1 MKHLLLSSSLFVSLF
16 YTSVAHGQ
24 HVKPCLSHEAIDYCE
39 SKTPGY
45 KQVVEQ
51 QFQQAKNWNSGLI
64 QKVGELYTIPVVVHI
79 VYNTPNQNLADSVI
93 LDQIQALNDDYNRMN
108 ADTANLRSDF
118 FPIAGNP
125 RIKFVL
131 AGIDPSGNPTT
142 GITRTQTNTQTFGD
156 LLALAGNFTELEK
169 VKSTANG
176 GIDPWDQTRY
186 LNIWVC
192 NMSVV
197 FFGQETTAL
206 LGYATPPANLPNW
219 PAGSNPGLSDGVVIQ
234 YQCFGRNNPNPL
246 MVNNA
251 PQEVL
256 GRTVTHEVGHYL
268 GLRHIWGD
276 GDCTQQDGID
286 DTPNADAQSDFDCD
300 VNKNT
305 CVDAI
310 ASLGDLPDMIENYMD
325 YSAES
330 CQNSFTAGQVA
341 LIHGVLEN
349 QRYDLTHG
357 NPASID
363 IINKEALK
371 IYPNPTNDFVKI
383 TVEETVEIIEV
394 FDIHGT
400 LLKTIYPSH
409 HQLQLDMT
417 SFDAGVYMLIPRNGE
432 HVFQA
437 QRIIKL

>member
-1 MKHLLLSSSLFVSLF
+1 M
-16 YTSVAHGQ
+16 
-24 HVKPCLSHEAIDYCE
+24 DYCE
-39 SKTPGY
+39 SNMPGY
-45 KQVVEQ
+45 KNRVEQ
-51 QFQQAKNWNSGLI
+51 DFQTAKLWNGGAI
-64 QKVGELYTIPVVVHI
+64 QKDGELYTIPVVVHI
-79 VYNTPNQNLADSVI
+79 VYNLPNQNLADSVI
-93 LDQIQALNDDYNRMN
+93 LDQLKALNEDYNRTN

-131 AGIDPSGNPTT
+131 AGIDPAGNPTT
-142 GITRTQTNTQTFGD
+142 GITRTQTSTQTFGD
-156 LLALAGNFTELEK
+156 LLALGGNFAELEK

-192 NMSVV
+192 NMSIV

-234 YQCFGRNNPNPL
+234 FQCFGRNNPNPL
-246 MVNNA
+246 MVNNVA
-251 PQEVL
+251 TEVL

-305 CVDAI
+305 CVDDI
-310 ASLGDLPDMIENYMD
+310 TGLGDLPDMIENFMD

-330 CQNSFTAGQVA
+330 CQNSYTAGQVA
-341 LIHGVLEN
+341 LMHGVLEN

-357 NPASID
+357 NPASVAVQS
-363 IINKEALK
+363 KEMLS
-371 IYPNPTNDFVKI
+371 IYPNPTSETVKI
-383 TVEETVEIIEV
+383 VTEETVEIIELYDV
-394 FDIHGT
+394 QGS

-409 HQLQLDMT
+409 HQLQLDM
-417 SFDAGVYMLIPRNGE
+417 SSYEAGVYLLVPRTGT
-432 HVFQA
+432 HVYQA
-437 QRIIKL
+437 QRVIKL